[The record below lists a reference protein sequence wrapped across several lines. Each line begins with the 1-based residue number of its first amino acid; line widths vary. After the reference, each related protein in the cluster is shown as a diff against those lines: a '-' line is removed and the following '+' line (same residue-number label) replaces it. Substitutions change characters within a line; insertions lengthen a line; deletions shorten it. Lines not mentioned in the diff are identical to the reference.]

1 MGIELPF
8 ATLEAV
14 ASFLLVFFRMTGVTI
29 SAPLFSNQSFPV
41 QVRVWAAFVVA
52 LVLFPVA
59 LQSAPAGAVLQTL
72 EHPLHSIAVVAG
84 ELSLGW
90 LLGFIAS
97 TAVWA
102 AQLTGH
108 LVGQEIGFNIG
119 EVFDPISDTPGSP
132 ISQLFFTV
140 ALLVFV
146 LLGGHH
152 LLVLAFAQSFEIA
165 PLAHFPVSYELGDF
179 LARHVGSQIW
189 SMGLQAALPIMLALL
204 LVSVAMAI
212 LARAVPEMN
221 IFVLGFSLRI
231 GMGLMAL
238 VVVMPLIVDLF
249 HGFLGGTEQLLMML
263 LSLWERGG

>member
-14 ASFLLVFFRMTGVTI
+14 ASFLLVFFRMTGMTI

-41 QVRVWAAFVVA
+41 QLRVWAAFVVA
-52 LVLFPVA
+52 LVVFPVA
-59 LQSAPAGAVLQTL
+59 VQRVPAGAVLATL
-72 EHPLHSIAVVAG
+72 EHPLHSIAAVAG
-84 ELSLGW
+84 ELAIGW
-90 LLGFIAS
+90 LIGFIGSA
-97 TAVWA
+97 AVWA

-108 LVGQEIGFNIG
+108 LVGQEIGLTIG
-119 EVFDPISDTPGSP
+119 EVFDPVSD
-132 ISQLFFTV
+132 SQLSPFGTMFFTV

-152 LLVLAFAQSFEIA
+152 LLVMALVQSFEVA
-165 PLAHFPVSYELGDF
+165 PLADFPVSYELGDF
-179 LARHVGSQIW
+179 LTRTVGSQIW

-221 IFVLGFSLRI
+221 IFILGFSLRI
-231 GMGLMAL
+231 GLGLLAL
-238 VVVMPLIVDLF
+238 VVVLPFVIDLF
-249 HGFLGGTEQLLMML
+249 QTFLGGTEQLLTAL
-263 LSLWERGG
+263 LSVLGGGG